1 MAKNRLVVVLLVVSI
16 ASAVM
21 GFSALAQTLDSV
33 DSAEE
38 PTVTVLAEGLFNPV
52 GMAYLPNGGLLIAE
66 EGTGNN
72 DTSAGVSLMTPE
84 GTVGRLISGI
94 PSSRD
99 SGDLSGVPFVSVS
112 PDGET
117 IYTGHFIGEHLYT
130 LPVADALTLP
140 DVPFTT
146 DDMGAAMQPFNRVQ
160 LINPFDMTF
169 DDDGVPVVSDAS
181 GNGVAKETEDGRT
194 RFFHRFDP
202 LIDPANDNLT
212 LDPVPTGIESVG
224 DEYYVTLF
232 SGCPYP
238 LNGGELVAIDE
249 NRNQRTVIDNLNMPI
264 DVAAAADGTL
274 WLLEFAKFSPEGS
287 CFSGSGYRPNTGRL
301 SRINDDGTLTPL
313 IDNLNFPASVLPLD
327 DGSVLVTELFD
338 GQVLHIAPDGQT
350 PPLETVEMSRVEGD
364 ATVRRDIAP
373 VDYDA
378 VLDEVIAQHNLTSNP
393 GAALREGD
401 TELAALGNLLFFDPI
416 LSGDK
421 NIACSTC
428 HHPAFGMADGRVLP
442 IGSGGVGLGP
452 DRTFADRITLSEEVA
467 AFTGNA
473 GRDYVSMGGSTIVNP
488 FNGAFIPRN
497 SPTILNSALLDVQ
510 FWDGRVSNYAAADG
524 GVQTLENAIND
535 MQLDDALVAQA
546 LLPITSLH
554 EMAGATWGGVAP
566 QRIRRGIV
574 ERLNNNPEYAVQFEA
589 VFGTDEI
596 TIMQVVQALAA
607 FERQLIFTDAPW
619 DAYLAGDINALSEQE
634 KRGAL
639 LFYGQVDPAVN
650 CASCHSG
657 DLFTDQD
664 FHNLLVPQLGPGKG
678 HGETGRDDWGRS
690 AVSFDRRDQYA
701 FRTPGLRNASL
712 TAPYFHTG
720 AYPTLH
726 DAIAYHA
733 DIYGNASTYDPATY
747 LPPSFLSSLQPFDA
761 SERLHSAAPQL
772 VNGLPLTEQD
782 IDDLTVF
789 IAALTDPQATE
800 LDVFTPESLP
810 SGLSLDELPA
820 STPEPDTERA
830 ISPAAALALAG
841 RASLERDTE
850 IAAPD
855 ENWRFVDVTD
865 AAGIAF
871 EHGAFVT
878 AIYDDPIA
886 MMGAGLCWIDYDND
900 GWLDLYL
907 VNSHAEDER
916 DYWQGELPRNALYR
930 NSGGSFTDVSAET
943 GTGLALRG
951 NGCIAADLNAD
962 GYMDIFVTADGANK
976 LLWNNGNGTF
986 TEGAADA
993 GLDAPE
999 WSTAAAA
1006 ADLNRDGFLDLYVG
1020 GYIDLNNKVPKP
1032 VGAFPQD
1039 YYGIPDRLYISD
1051 GLQPNGR
1058 VVYREVSRE
1067 VGLFRDERALGAIFT
1082 DADNDGDVDLYIA
1095 NDGQANRLYEYVLAD
1110 DAIGFRFL
1118 DVHETA
1124 NVGDTGSGMGV
1135 ASADYDGDGQFDL
1148 FVTNWEAE
1156 LNALYRNRTSENGF
1170 INFEY
1175 STYRMGM
1182 MGPGNNMTGWGAA
1195 LADFD
1200 HDGDVDMLTVNGR
1213 VPITNLTSDPEL
1225 IRLYGNRTVEGY
1237 TGQFR
1242 EWTQQVGFDEVGEL
1256 LARGSALADYDR
1268 DGDLDLVVN
1277 NIAGRA
1283 VLLENKA
1290 PPGNWLQVSFQ
1301 MPQAGT
1307 VVMLQLPDGQ
1317 VLRRELHIGSSYLA
1331 SETPVLHFGLG
1342 QTGRIDGM
1350 AIHYPDGETH
1360 MVTDVPVNEMI
1371 DVR

>member
-1 MAKNRLVVVLLVVSI
+1 MKNRSIVLLLVVSI
-16 ASAVM
+16 ISAGM
-21 GFSALAQTLDSV
+21 GLTALAQTV
-33 DSAEE
+33 DSTQE
-38 PTVTVLAEGLFNPV
+38 PAITVLAEGLFNPV
-52 GMAYLPNGGLLIAE
+52 GMAYLPNGALLIAE

-72 DTSAGVSLMTPE
+72 DTSAGVSLMTPD
-84 GTVGRLISGI
+84 GTVGRLVSGI
-94 PSSRD
+94 RSSRD

-140 DVPFTT
+140 DEPYTK
-146 DDMGAAMQPFNRVQ
+146 DDLGAAMEPLNRVQ
-160 LINPFDMTF
+160 LINPFDMTY
-169 DDDGVPVVSDAS
+169 DDNGVPVVSDSS
-181 GNGVAKETEDGRT
+181 GNGVAKETDDGRT

-202 LIDPANDNLT
+202 LIDPSNDNLT
-212 LDPVPTGIESVG
+212 LDPVPTGIEKVG

-238 LNGGELVAIDE
+238 LEGGELVAIDE
-249 NRNQRTVIDNLNMPI
+249 NRNQRTVINNLNMPI
-264 DVAAAADGTL
+264 DVAAAPDGTL
-274 WLLEFAKFSPEGS
+274 WLLEFAKFSPDGT
-287 CFSGSGYRPNTGRL
+287 CFSGRGYRPDTGRL
-301 SRINDDGTLTPL
+301 SRINGDGTLTPL

-338 GQVLHIAPDGQT
+338 GQVLHIAPDGQI
-350 PPLETVEMSRVEGD
+350 PPIAPREISRTDVTET
-364 ATVRRDIAP
+364 ARRDIAP
-373 VDYDA
+373 DEYDN
-378 VLDEVIAQHNLTSNP
+378 LLRYIITENNLTPNP
-393 GAALREGD
+393 GADVREGE

-421 NIACSTC
+421 NISCATC

-452 DRTFADRITLSEEVA
+452 QRTFADTITLAEEVA
-467 AFTGNA
+467 EFTGSS
-473 GRDYVSMGGSTIVNP
+473 GRDYVSMGGNTIVNP

-497 SPTILNSALLDVQ
+497 SPTILNSALMDVQ
-510 FWDGRVSNYAAADG
+510 FWDGRVSNYAAPGG

-546 LLPITSLH
+546 LLPIISLH

-574 ERLNNNPEYAVQFEA
+574 ERLNNNPEYAAQFEA

-639 LFYGQVDPAVN
+639 LFYGQADAVIN
-650 CASCHSG
+650 CAACHTG
-657 DLFTDQD
+657 NMFTDQD

-678 HGETGRDDWGRS
+678 HGENGRDDWGRS

-701 FRTPGLRNASL
+701 FRTPSLRNAEL

-733 DIYGNASTYDPATY
+733 DIYGSSSTYDPATY
-747 LPPSFLSSLQPFDA
+747 LPSSFLSSLQPFDA

-772 VNGLPLTEQD
+772 VDGLPLTEQD
-782 IDDLTVF
+782 IDDLAAF
-789 IAALTDPQATE
+789 IGALTDPQANE
-800 LDVFTPESLP
+800 LDEFTPEQVP
-810 SGLSLDELPA
+810 SGLPLDEPPA
-820 STPEPDTERA
+820 SNPEPEPDRA

-841 RASLERDTE
+841 RASAERD
-850 IAAPD
+850 AAAPGPD
-855 ENWRFVDVTD
+855 ENWRFSNVTD
-865 AAGIAF
+865 TVGIDF
-871 EHGAFVT
+871 RHGAF
-878 AIYDDPIA
+878 AEGIYADPIA
-886 MMGAGLCWIDYDND
+886 MMGAGLCWIDYDDD

-916 DYWQGELPRNALYR
+916 DIWQGALPHNALFR
-930 NSGGSFTDVSAET
+930 NVEGQFTDVST
-943 GTGLALRG
+943 QTRTDLALRG
-951 NGCIAADLNAD
+951 NGCIAADLNND
-962 GYMDIFVTADGANK
+962 GHTDLFVTADGPNK
-976 LLWNNGNGTF
+976 LLWNNGDGTF

-993 GLDAPE
+993 GLAAPE

-1039 YYGIPDRLYISD
+1039 YYGIPDRLYISE
-1051 GLQPNGR
+1051 GLQPDGT
-1058 VVYREVSRE
+1058 VTYREVSRE

-1082 DADNDGDVDLYIA
+1082 DADSDGDVDLYIA
-1095 NDGQANRLYEYVLAD
+1095 NDGQANRLYEYVMTED
-1110 DAIGFRFL
+1110 DIGFRFL

-1156 LNALYRNRTSENGF
+1156 LNALYRNRSSENGF

-1182 MGPGNNMTGWGAA
+1182 MGLGNNMTGWGTA
-1195 LADFD
+1195 LADLD

-1213 VPITNLTSDPEL
+1213 VPITNLQSDPEL
-1225 IRLYGNRTVEGY
+1225 VRLYGNRTVEGY

-1242 EWTQQVGFDEVGEL
+1242 EWTTQVGFDAVGEL
-1256 LARGSALADYDR
+1256 LARGSALADYDH
-1268 DGDLDLVVN
+1268 DGDLDLAVN
-1277 NIAGRA
+1277 VIAGRA
-1283 VLLENKA
+1283 VLLENQM
-1290 PPGNWLQVSFQ
+1290 PPGNWLQIELAV
-1301 MPQAGT
+1301 PQPGT
-1307 VVMLQLPDGQ
+1307 VVTVELPDGQ
-1317 VLRRELHIGSSYLA
+1317 LLRRELHIGSSYLA
-1331 SETPVLHFGLG
+1331 SETDRLHFGLG
-1342 QTGRIDGM
+1342 QAAHITRM
-1350 AIHYPDGETH
+1350 TVRYPDDRTVTLTH
-1360 MVTDVPVNEMI
+1360 IIANQTVQVELP
-1371 DVR
+1371 